1 MMLRRTL
8 YILLPVIAV
17 AVAVSACG
25 GGTVYSKFVSTPVD
39 GLEKNDTVVFDVPPV
54 ALFGRYSM
62 EMGLRITAAYPFT
75 SLSLEVCQ
83 TVEPG
88 HRMSVD
94 TLDCRLY
101 DNVGNVLGRGV
112 SIYQYGFAL
121 PDIGLQKGDSL
132 HVRVRHVMK
141 REILPGITDIGLSM
155 ETK

>member
-1 MMLRRTL
+1 MMLRLTL

-54 ALFGRYSM
+54 ALPGRYSM
-62 EMGLRITAAYPFT
+62 EM
-75 SLSLEVCQ
+75 
-83 TVEPG
+83 G

-101 DNVGNVLGRGV
+101 DNDGNGLGRGV

-121 PDIGLQKGDSL
+121 PDTDLQKGDSL